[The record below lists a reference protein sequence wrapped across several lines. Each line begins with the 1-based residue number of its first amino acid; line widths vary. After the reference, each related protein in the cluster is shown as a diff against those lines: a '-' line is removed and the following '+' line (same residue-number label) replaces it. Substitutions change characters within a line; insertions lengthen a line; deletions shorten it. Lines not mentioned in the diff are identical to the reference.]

1 VLQDG
6 GLYSVATTD
15 FVGLGDTGYPAFR
28 QVPVPPATRVRDYER
43 LEEISALVCRDL
55 IRGIPGSGAG
65 PESCRPT
72 IDTTSYF
79 DEIKLR
85 PNPQAVSA
93 GTLERFREWLGRNW
107 ANRGRYPRPPDAV
120 EAAAQDRRVLSLR
133 LDRANIG
140 FRRNY
145 HSLSEAE
152 QRERFSGVQASQPT
166 APERIEA
173 TADWLLRLTYGGR
186 HADLFMQTDAAY
198 QASAIRQ
205 TFTSSTPQGTVS
217 IEPFQLS
224 QPRNLGGAEGG
235 ATWHIIPLNQKSSAG
250 LRLLTSVRFET
261 ELAPPLVAFQARDGF
276 LSRPLPRRNAL
287 FGKAGLRFDGRQSW
301 LETGI
306 QSGPFNQITSL
317 TLGTL
322 TCAPGN
328 IAACVAPPGA
338 ELPGVA
344 DLDTRPLAV
353 QTLRRNQSGVFLN
366 ARIHLPLWN
375 RLDYTIDNSG
385 ALFFNASGDSPA
397 DTRYLEVM
405 THAITIP
412 IVGNLS
418 IAPRVDVFFFQNK
431 VAGWRIRG
439 YQTSITAHYRF
450 DWHTGLRFR
459 SALKYPNPPTQ

>member
-1 VLQDG
+1 ML
-6 GLYSVATTD
+6 A
-15 FVGLGDTGYPAFR
+15 
-28 QVPVPPATRVRDYER
+28 
-43 LEEISALVCRDL
+43 
-55 IRGIPGSGAG
+55 
-65 PESCRPT
+65 
-72 IDTTSYF
+72 
-79 DEIKLR
+79 
-85 PNPQAVSA
+85 
-93 GTLERFREWLGRNW
+93 
-107 ANRGRYPRPPDAV
+107 
-120 EAAAQDRRVLSLR
+120 LR

-140 FRRNY
+140 FRHNY
-145 HSLSEAE
+145 HNLSEAQ

-166 APERIEA
+166 APERIDA

-186 HADLFMQTDAAY
+186 HADLFLQTDAAY

-224 QPRNLGGAEGG
+224 QPRNLVGAEGG
-235 ATWHIIPLNQKSSAG
+235 ATWHLIPLHQKSAAG

-261 ELAPPLVAFQARDGF
+261 ELASPLVAFQARDGF

-322 TCAPGN
+322 TCTPGN
-328 IAACVAPPGA
+328 IGACVAPPGA

-366 ARIHLPLWN
+366 ARIHLPLLEPVGLHDRQLGSTVFQRERRFSRRYAVPGGN
-375 RLDYTIDNSG
+375 DTCNHDPDYGQFEHRSESG
-385 ALFFNASGDSPA
+385 SVLLSEQSRGLAYSRVSNFDHG
-397 DTRYLEVM
+397 
-405 THAITIP
+405 TIP
-412 IVGNLS
+412 VRVAYGAS
-418 IAPRVDVFFFQNK
+418 IPVRAEIPESADPVITNRESGLELFSGS
-431 VAGWRIRG
+431 VAAAYLIEDPASVA
-439 YQTSITAHYRF
+439 QPCF
-450 DWHTGLRFR
+450 L
-459 SALKYPNPPTQ
+459 